1 MKPSALVLALLIAST
16 AWAVEPAERLADP
29 ALEARAR
36 SISAVL
42 RCLVCQNESIDES
55 HAELARDIRGLVR
68 RKLTDGESDAAV
80 MQAVVDRYGTFI
92 LLRPPVRRE
101 TWLLWYGPPALLLA
115 GAAVVAVWLRRG
127 PSSGTATQELTE
139 TEKKQLA
146 QLTHEDGA

>member
-127 PSSGTATQELTE
+127 PSAGTATQELTE

>member
-1 MKPSALVLALLIAST
+1 MKLILALLIVST
-16 AWAVEPAERLADP
+16 AWAVEPGERLADP

-80 MQAVVDRYGTFI
+80 MQAVVDRYGTFV

-101 TWLLWYGPPALLLA
+101 TWFLWYGPPALLLA
-115 GAAVVAVWLRRG
+115 GAAAVAVWLRRG
-127 PSSGTATQELTE
+127 PSAGAITQELTE

-146 QLTHEDGA
+146 ELTHKDGA

>member
-101 TWLLWYGPPALLLA
+101 TWLLWYGPPALLLT

-127 PSSGTATQELTE
+127 PSSSTATQELTE